1 MIYIVNSDN
10 DFDEE
15 YQSKQVEENI
25 KAMTWYLN
33 HHPSYFGLNVAAGKA
48 GLNIT
53 DGLAKYSK
61 YILGLEK
68 SSKVFAP
75 DLTIHPFYV
84 EL

>member
-1 MIYIVNSDN
+1 
-10 DFDEE
+10 
-15 YQSKQVEENI
+15 
-25 KAMTWYLN
+25 MTWYLN

-68 SSKVFAP
+68 SAKVFAP